1 MQQAEA
7 RLVQAQAQREQT
19 AAQLTATQRRIAVA
33 RASLARIND
42 VLHKYDSF
50 APLDGVVTNLPVR
63 AGETVVPGLQNQTG
77 TLIMTIADMSL
88 ITAEVKVDETDIVN
102 VKLGQTAEI
111 TIDAI
116 PNKTFKGHVTEMGNT
131 AILRSTGVAASQ
143 SAISSQEAKDFKV
156 VIALDNPPDEIRPG
170 LSCTAKITT
179 ATRQNVLT
187 IPIQA
192 LTVRQKGDLE
202 PKPATGA
209 SGAQAATKPD
219 PAAEKARKE
228 ELAGRIRG

>member
-1 MQQAEA
+1 ML
-7 RLVQAQAQREQT
+7 R
-19 AAQLTATQRRIAVA
+19 
-33 RASLARIND
+33 
-42 VLHKYDSF
+42 KYDSF

-63 AGETVVPGLQNQTG
+63 AGESVVPGLQNRDRHV
-77 TLIMTIADMSL
+77 IMTIADMSV

-116 PNKTFKGHVTEMGNT
+116 PNKTFKGHVTEIGNT
-131 AILRSTGVAASQ
+131 AILRSTGLAASQ

-156 VIALDNPPDEIRPG
+156 VIAMDNPPRRNRPG

-202 PKPATGA
+202 QPKPATGA
-209 SGAQAATKPD
+209 PGPQAATKPD
-219 PAAEKARKE
+219 PARKRRVRKSFRASSWSAAAKPFSAR
-228 ELAGRIRG
+228 